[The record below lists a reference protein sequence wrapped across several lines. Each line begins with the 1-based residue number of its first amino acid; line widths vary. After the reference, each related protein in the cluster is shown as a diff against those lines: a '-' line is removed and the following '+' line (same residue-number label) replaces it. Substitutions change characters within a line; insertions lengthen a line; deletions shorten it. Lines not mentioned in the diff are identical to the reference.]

1 MCTLFIKIMCFL
13 SLSFFCYCY
22 ITAGR
27 TKREVQN
34 GTPLIQSLIDTSVG
48 NAYKILWIMTE
59 KPFISDNKI
68 STNDEI
74 MVIQNCNGNVLIRVN
89 ERVIAI
95 SQDIAE
101 KIRVKKIAQGE
112 RRPS

>member
-1 MCTLFIKIMCFL
+1 MYYLLKSCFFL
-13 SLSFFCYCY
+13 SLSSCWYCY

-27 TKREVQN
+27 TKREGQN

-68 STNDEI
+68 SINDKI

-89 ERVIAI
+89 GRVIAI

-101 KIRVKKIAQGE
+101 KIRVKKIA
-112 RRPS
+112 

>member
-1 MCTLFIKIMCFL
+1 MCASLIKIMCFL

-34 GTPLIQSLIDTSVG
+34 GTPLMQSLIDTSVG
-48 NAYKILWIMTE
+48 SVYKILWIMAE
-59 KPFISDNKI
+59 IPFVSDNKI

-74 MVIQNCNGNVLIRVN
+74 MVIQNCNGNVLIRIN
-89 ERVIAI
+89 GRVIAI

-101 KIRVKKIAQGE
+101 KIRVKKIA
-112 RRPS
+112 